1 MFLLYYPL
9 KQGLKH
15 LIWSSIACP
24 EEVFTL
30 LSIKT
35 RIETYFPLEMGAL
48 SLRFLLYYP
57 LKQGLKHWVHADVR
71 NVKRLFLLYY
81 PLKQGLKQ

>member
-15 LIWSSIACP
+15 DGVHHPFGCFEFLLYYPLKQGLKQFIMVKKSKT
-24 EEVFTL
+24 EGVFTL

-35 RIETYFPLEMGAL
+35 RIETLM
-48 SLRFLLYYP
+48 
-57 LKQGLKHWVHADVR
+57 
-71 NVKRLFLLYY
+71 N
-81 PLKQGLKQ
+81 